1 MSDSLSTRLLE
12 WFWGPITA
20 RLEKLETQMA
30 DNTQSILDAIDAEDA
45 EIERIKNVIAG
56 EFQALKDQ
64 IAGMDTVD
72 KARILAAIDASKQK
86 VTGVDPGAA

>member
-1 MSDSLSTRLLE
+1 MKAPRWLFGIGGLALLAIG
-12 WFWGPITA
+12 FA
-20 RLEKLETQMA
+20 RLEIQMA

-72 KARILAAIDASKQK
+72 KAKILAAIDASKQK

>member
-1 MSDSLSTRLLE
+1 MKAHRWLFGIGGLALLAIG
-12 WFWGPITA
+12 FA
-20 RLEKLETQMA
+20 RLEIQMA

-72 KARILAAIDASKQK
+72 KAKILAAIDASKQK

>member
-1 MSDSLSTRLLE
+1 MKASRWLFGIGGLALIAIG
-12 WFWGPITA
+12 FA
-20 RLEKLETQMA
+20 RLETQMA

>member
-1 MSDSLSTRLLE
+1 MKAHRWLFGIGALALLAIG
-12 WFWGPITA
+12 FA
-20 RLEKLETQMA
+20 RLEIQMA

-72 KARILAAIDASKQK
+72 KVRILAAIDASKQK